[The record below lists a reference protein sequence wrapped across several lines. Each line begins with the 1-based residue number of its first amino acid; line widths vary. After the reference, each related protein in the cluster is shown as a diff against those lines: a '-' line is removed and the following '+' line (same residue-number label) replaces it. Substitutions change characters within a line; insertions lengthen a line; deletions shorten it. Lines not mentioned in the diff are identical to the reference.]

1 MKKRL
6 QKFRVVISFH
16 ETLPCYQA
24 ESLKKYLL
32 DKYAVDL
39 LFIGHPLL
47 DIEESYQR
55 TSRYEYYESN
65 KHIVSKNAFHW
76 VLPKP
81 LLFIKDVIYTLFWC
95 LKYSGKWDIFF
106 GVDNISVLV
115 AFFLKKIGRIKKIVY
130 HTIDYY
136 PTRFQNKLLNWLY
149 FQFDKICVRYADE
162 TWNVGSM
169 MEDARKRKMDMKGRD
184 YSRQYIVP
192 MCVWVNKVKRKPFSK
207 INRRKIVYRGSLID
221 FLGVGLIIQAMPL
234 IIKSI
239 PNAVLE
245 IFGDGVERKSLEE
258 ESRRLKVDKYV
269 KFYGWIRDRQ
279 ELERLMSDGAVG
291 IAAFNTKILDDTVKN
306 ADPSKIKDY
315 TLMGMPV
322 ITTNALSTYKEIE
335 KYRCG
340 IVIDYEVKELANA
353 VIKLLS
359 DEKLLKEYRDN
370 ALKYIS
376 QYDCGKLF
384 EENVGRILA
393 RKN

>member
-1 MKKRL
+1 M
-6 QKFRVVISFH
+6 
-16 ETLPCYQA
+16 
-24 ESLKKYLL
+24 
-32 DKYAVDL
+32 
-39 LFIGHPLL
+39 
-47 DIEESYQR
+47 
-55 TSRYEYYESN
+55 
-65 KHIVSKNAFHW
+65 
-76 VLPKP
+76 
-81 LLFIKDVIYTLFWC
+81 IYTCLWC
-95 LKYSGKWDIFF
+95 LKYKGVWDIFF

-115 AFFLKKIGRIKKIVY
+115 ALFLKRVGKVNKVIY

-169 MEDARKRKMDMKGRD
+169 MADARKRKMGMKGKD

-207 INRRKIVYRGSLID
+207 INKRKIVYRGSLID
-221 FLGVGLIIQAMPL
+221 FLGVDLIIKAMPL
-234 IIKSI
+234 IIKTI
-239 PNAVLE
+239 PDVVLE
-245 IFGDGVERKSLEE
+245 IFGDGIERKSLEE
-258 ESRRLKVDKYV
+258 ESRRLKMDKYV

-322 ITTNALSTYKEIE
+322 ITTKALSTYKEIE

-376 QYDCGKLF
+376 QYDCGKIF